1 MATHTAQKHFKET
14 ERESRDF
21 IGMMRAKLHGRNK
34 DDIVNMDQTPIFY
47 SFHSRTTLE
56 AVGSRTIQV
65 RASTNDTKRVTV
77 AATVTAS
84 GKMLTPFM
92 IFRGAA
98 NGRIVKNEF
107 QTYPVDGKYACQ
119 AKAWMDEVNMH
130 LWIDLVLKPYNDA
143 KEERDPGGQPLV
155 LILDSYRVHMIGS
168 VVNKLNQMG
177 IEVIHIPGGCTY
189 LCQPVD
195 VGINKPL
202 KAAMRAKWEEWMAE
216 GGGIVNGC
224 AKEPSRKQIAEWL
237 VGAYTNIPEQVGR
250 NSWMK
255 TNYKWFN

>member
-1 MATHTAQKHFKET
+1 MHL
-14 ERESRDF
+14 RS
-21 IGMMRAKLHGRNK
+21 
-34 DDIVNMDQTPIFY
+34 
-47 SFHSRTTLE
+47 
-56 AVGSRTIQV
+56 
-65 RASTNDTKRVTV
+65 
-77 AATVTAS
+77 
-84 GKMLTPFM
+84 
-92 IFRGAA
+92 
-98 NGRIVKNEF
+98 
-107 QTYPVDGKYACQ
+107 GKYACQ